1 MNTSRLSY
9 TFLAHLRVYPG
20 AAAWRFVLLQ
30 FDMFQEIRTHLK
42 HEEQGWGRL
51 KATAEIGSTRWET
64 AIWFDT
70 KHATYMLPLKASV
83 RKKEGIADGDEVE
96 VKIYL

>member
-1 MNTSRLSY
+1 MSLPTYS
-9 TFLAHLRVYPG
+9 FLARVHVYPG
-20 AAAWRFVLLQ
+20 AAAWHFVLLP
-30 FDMFQEIRTHLK
+30 FDMSQEIRLHLK
-42 HEEQGWGRL
+42 LEEQGWGRL

-70 KHATYMLPLKASV
+70 KHATYMLPLKAGV

>member
-1 MNTSRLSY
+1 MSQP
-9 TFLAHLRVYPG
+9 TFCFQSHVIVYPG
-20 AAAWRFVLLQ
+20 AAAWRFVLLP
-30 FDMFQEIRTHLK
+30 FDISQEIRTHLK

-83 RKKEGIADGDEVE
+83 RKKEGIADGDEVK
-96 VKIYL
+96 VNIYL

>member
-1 MNTSRLSY
+1 MSLPTYS
-9 TFLAHLRVYPG
+9 FHAHVCVYPG
-20 AAAWRFVLLQ
+20 AAAWRFVLLP
-30 FDMFQEIRTHLK
+30 FDMSQEIRTHLK

-51 KATAEIGSTRWET
+51 KATAEIGATRWET

>member
-1 MNTSRLSY
+1 MS
-9 TFLAHLRVYPG
+9 
-20 AAAWRFVLLQ
+20 
-30 FDMFQEIRTHLK
+30 QEIRTHLK
-42 HEEQGWGRL
+42 HEEKGWGRL
-51 KATAEIGSTRWET
+51 KATAEIGTTRWET

-83 RKKEGIADGDEVE
+83 RKKDGIADYDEVE

>member
-1 MNTSRLSY
+1 MVIPTY
-9 TFLAHLRVYPG
+9 HFHAHVAAYPG
-20 AAAWRFVLLQ
+20 AAAWRFVLLPVKIS
-30 FDMFQEIRTHLK
+30 QEIRTHLK

-51 KATAEIGSTRWET
+51 KATAEIGTTRWET

-96 VKIYL
+96 VKIYLG

>member
-1 MNTSRLSY
+1 MTSLPTYS
-9 TFLAHLRVYPG
+9 FHAQLRVYPG
-20 AAAWRFVLLQ
+20 AAAWRFVLLP
-30 FDMFQEIRTHLK
+30 FDMSQEIRLHLK